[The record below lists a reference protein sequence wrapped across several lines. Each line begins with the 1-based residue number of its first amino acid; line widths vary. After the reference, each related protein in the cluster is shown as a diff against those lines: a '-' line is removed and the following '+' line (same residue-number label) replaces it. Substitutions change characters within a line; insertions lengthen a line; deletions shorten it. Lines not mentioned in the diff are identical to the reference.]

1 MMASK
6 PIVVGVTGA
15 SGAPYARRLLQVLAD
30 AGLPVHL
37 VASSAGRLVYKLETG
52 RSLEEDLPAGVRL
65 FGEDQFT
72 APMAS
77 GSFQTRGMVIVPCTM
92 ATLAAVAQ
100 GLANNLIQR
109 AADVCLKERRPLI
122 VVPRETPLNA
132 VHLKNMLTLCQ
143 AGALILPPMPGFY
156 HRPETVQDLVD
167 FVVARILDHL
177 GVEHS
182 LGARWQ
188 GLE

>member
-1 MMASK
+1 MAPK
-6 PIVVGVTGA
+6 PILIGVTGA
-15 SGAPYARRLLQVLAD
+15 SGAPYARRLIHVLAG

-37 VASSAGRLVYKLETG
+37 VASAAGRLVYRLETG
-52 RSLEEDLPAGVRL
+52 RPLEEDLPPGVRL
-65 FGEDQFT
+65 FAEDQFT

-77 GSFQTRGMVIVPCTM
+77 GSFPSRGMVIVPCTM
-92 ATLAAVAQ
+92 ATLAAVAR
-100 GLANNLIQR
+100 GMGNNLIHR

-132 VHLKNMLTLCQ
+132 VHLKNMLALCK

-156 HRPETVQDLVD
+156 HHPETVQDLVD
-167 FVVARILDHL
+167 FVVGRILDHL
-177 GVEHS
+177 GVEHD